1 MIDDIIINKS
11 ETIKRCIKRINEEY
25 EDNPE
30 NLNEYRRQDSI
41 ILNIQRLCEACIDIA
56 THIIRKKKLGVPQSS
71 KDSFQILEDNKIIPK
86 ELSERLQGMVGFR
99 NVAVHDY
106 QTLNLSIVEKVVE
119 DYIYDG
125 IKLCKEIIK
134 DQKEFKNL

>member
-25 EDNPE
+25 EDNPK
-30 NLNEYRRQDSI
+30 NLNEFRRQDSI

-56 THIIRKKKLGVPQSS
+56 IHVIRKKKLGVPQSS
-71 KDSFQILEDNKIIPK
+71 KDSFQILEDNGIISK
-86 ELSERLQGMVGFR
+86 EISNRLQGMVGFR

-106 QTLNLSIVEKVVE
+106 QCLNLTIVEKVVE

-125 IKLCKEIIK
+125 LKLCKEIIK
-134 DQKEFKNL
+134 DQK

>member
-25 EDNPE
+25 EGNPV
-30 NLNEYRRQDSI
+30 NLEEYRRQDSI

-56 THIIRKKKLGVPQSS
+56 THIIRKKKLGVPQTS
-71 KDSFQILEDNKIIPK
+71 KDSFQILEDNNIISK
-86 ELSERLQGMVGFR
+86 DLSSRLQGMVGFR
-99 NVAVHDY
+99 NIAVHDY
-106 QTLNLSIVEKVVE
+106 QALNLAIVKRVIE

-125 IKLCKEIIK
+125 LKLCKEIIK
-134 DQKEFKNL
+134 NQNEL

>member
-1 MIDDIIINKS
+1 VIDDIIINKS

-25 EDNPE
+25 EDNPK
-30 NLNEYRRQDSI
+30 NLNEFRRQDSI

-56 THIIRKKKLGVPQSS
+56 IHVIRKKKLGVPQSS
-71 KDSFQILEDNKIIPK
+71 KDSFQILEDNGIISK
-86 ELSERLQGMVGFR
+86 EISNRLQGMVGFR

-106 QTLNLSIVEKVVE
+106 QCLNLTIVEKVVE

-125 IKLCKEIIK
+125 LKLCKEIIK
-134 DQKEFKNL
+134 DQKEL